1 MPFSLI
7 SSVIA
12 SRSISHPGRCISD
25 NLIPQHSGMSFG
37 HTVTIKVSPCSNL
50 AAKAC
55 LLLLLFYWAFYKGTC
70 MVSLE
75 LLRCDT
81 PHDMLG
87 FNIYLVLLT
96 SVMTVLMIIRLHV
109 TLVKFCSATLAFLLP
124 CISVECFSTLA
135 LVRDF
140 WAYLCKICVER
151 FSAMPN
157 IELVRDFIIWEVKF
171 TFVKWCCLCCV
182 NTQLV
187 ASIVCH
193 GVIQKWPGQLLC
205 WTVFIALHVSSLFL

>member
-1 MPFSLI
+1 
-7 SSVIA
+7 
-12 SRSISHPGRCISD
+12 
-25 NLIPQHSGMSFG
+25 
-37 HTVTIKVSPCSNL
+37 
-50 AAKAC
+50 
-55 LLLLLFYWAFYKGTC
+55 

-140 WAYLCKICVER
+140 
-151 FSAMPN
+151 
-157 IELVRDFIIWEVKF
+157 
-171 TFVKWCCLCCV
+171 
-182 NTQLV
+182 
-187 ASIVCH
+187 
-193 GVIQKWPGQLLC
+193 
-205 WTVFIALHVSSLFL
+205 

>member
-25 NLIPQHSGMSFG
+25 NLIPQHSGRSFG

-140 WAYLCKICVER
+140 WAYLCKMVLSLLRKYTTGSINCLWWSHPKMAGAALVLDR
-151 FSAMPN
+151 FHSSSCFKFILVINTSHSA
-157 IELVRDFIIWEVKF
+157 
-171 TFVKWCCLCCV
+171 T
-182 NTQLV
+182 
-187 ASIVCH
+187 
-193 GVIQKWPGQLLC
+193 
-205 WTVFIALHVSSLFL
+205 